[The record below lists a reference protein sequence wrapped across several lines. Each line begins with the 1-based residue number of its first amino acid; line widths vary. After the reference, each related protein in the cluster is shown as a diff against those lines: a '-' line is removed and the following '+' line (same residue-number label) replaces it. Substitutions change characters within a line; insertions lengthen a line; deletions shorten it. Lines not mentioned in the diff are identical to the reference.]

1 MKDDIRVCREM
12 TNAVP
17 DEFPFF
23 PKSTLGID
31 LGDRFCHCCA
41 LDYRGEVV
49 ERFRFEATKADLA
62 KAFEN
67 RPPGRVVLEVGTHS
81 PWVSRA
87 LGALGHEVIV
97 ANAREVQSITKSDR
111 KNDANDAEQ
120 LARLGRVDPKLLHPI
135 AHRQEDTQR
144 DRALLTV
151 RDKLVQVRASRSVSW
166 IAKSRRF
173 RRNAIPRPSWSARSK
188 EWDLSHRSPMCSRS
202 KIQRVLPAAAAL
214 ASTSECV
221 LANATQEIATHT
233 SRLAKRG
240 IPTYESSLWNALST
254 FCREA
259 QTAICV
265 ASVNVL

>member
-12 TNAVP
+12 TNSVSK
-17 DEFPFF
+17 EFSLF

-49 ERFRFEATKADLA
+49 ERFRFETAKAGLA

-67 RPPGRVVLEVGTHS
+67 RPPCRVVLEVGTHS

-120 LARLGRVDPKLLHPI
+120 LARLGRADPKLLHPI

-151 RDKLVQVRASRSVSW
+151 RCH
-166 IAKSRRF
+166 F
-173 RRNAIPRPSWSARSK
+173 PP
-188 EWDLSHRSPMCSRS
+188 
-202 KIQRVLPAAAAL
+202 
-214 ASTSECV
+214 
-221 LANATQEIATHT
+221 
-233 SRLAKRG
+233 G
-240 IPTYESSLWNALST
+240 
-254 FCREA
+254 
-259 QTAICV
+259 
-265 ASVNVL
+265 